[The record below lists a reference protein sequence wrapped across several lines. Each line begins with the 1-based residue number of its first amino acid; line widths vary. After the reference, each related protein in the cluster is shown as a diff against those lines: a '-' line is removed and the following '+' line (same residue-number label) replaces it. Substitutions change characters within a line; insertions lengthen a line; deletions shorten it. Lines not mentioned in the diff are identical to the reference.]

1 MEKPFVLIL
10 HEFKQDL
17 AELLNKYSSAIPA
30 TVLVD
35 IIKESEQ
42 QLYHI
47 AEQQYIKAQQQYIKE
62 ADNNGE
68 ESVN

>member
-30 TVLVD
+30 TVMVD

-42 QLYHI
+42 QLYPI
-47 AEQQYIKAQQQYIKE
+47 AEQQLRQAQQQYIKE

-68 ESVN
+68 ESIN

>member
-1 MEKPFVLIL
+1 MEKPFILIL

-42 QLYHI
+42 QLYPI
-47 AEQQYIKAQQQYIKE
+47 AEQQLKQAQQQYIKE